1 MLKHLATRD
10 IFRIFTVLEQV
21 STGVKIKVMF
31 KTDAVID
38 LWVGINGGYITVD
51 EYYEMMNLLN

>member
-21 STGVKIKVMF
+21 STGVKIKVMLD
-31 KTDAVID
+31 KEGWIQYCKDRGIIYTDTHIIYK
-38 LWVGINGGYITVD
+38 LK
-51 EYYEMMNLLN
+51 